1 MANPASQSRSFCMGV
16 QSCETSIKLL
26 MLAKYN
32 LRLYN
37 EYVHTLSKHAKSV
50 FIFRPLRATRYLK
63 VAFRCWRCEQSS
75 RPFRWRKYD

>member
-1 MANPASQSRSFCMGV
+1 MANSASQPRGLFMGV
-16 QSCETSIKLL
+16 RTCETSMEPL
-26 MLAKYN
+26 MLAKLG